1 MRLLL
6 DTTVL
11 SRLCYPFREE
21 NRSLMEWFE
30 EAASADDLLCAPEIT
45 DYETRRGLLHLA
57 LRSGRSTTRS
67 LHHLD
72 QLGSLLTYL
81 PLTTPVMRRA
91 ARLWADGRFRGLR
104 RGRPWM
110 RTPSWQLTLWR
121 SGRPGFT
128 VLSTCRIPIEL
139 GTCLRSQA
147 LAQSRAKSS
156 AAVQAG
162 SRCTRTRPLGNSLR
176 R

>member
-6 DTTVL
+6 DTTVI

-21 NRSLMEWFE
+21 NRSLMQWFE
-30 EAASADDLLCAPEIT
+30 EASSAENLLCLPEIA

-81 PLTTPVMRRA
+81 PLTTSVMRRA
-91 ARLWADGRFRGLR
+91 ALLWADSRFKGLPTGSSFDGDVILAAHALEIPNAAVITDNLRHLGRFVSAYR
-104 RGRPWM
+104 
-110 RTPSWQLTLWR
+110 WQEI
-121 SGRPGFT
+121 S
-128 VLSTCRIPIEL
+128 LS
-139 GTCLRSQA
+139 
-147 LAQSRAKSS
+147 
-156 AAVQAG
+156 
-162 SRCTRTRPLGNSLR
+162 
-176 R
+176 